1 MKLKI
6 VSLLLL
12 AGNFTFAQKVDLDR
26 YNFQGSYR
34 SLPQKPLDA
43 SYKTYSV
50 RIEATSSVKDGFSE
64 LSMRD
69 AINIEGMKKLP
80 ENGHI
85 NVYALFDDL
94 MIEKSEV
101 KERIEE
107 KKDKEGKTTSKT
119 SYYYVEVGYSFAG
132 RASVADYK
140 GSTLVS
146 NWVLADRGTK
156 QTYTSTEYST
166 YTDAAKYYNN
176 NKYEL
181 RNQFTRQQ
189 VGAALQSL
197 SSSLNQNFGYPERR
211 DPDILWILDSKKHP
225 EQGAQQA
232 AWVTFKET
240 IATVTADEIPQDS
253 RSKLQALIQYF
264 DAVKAKYAGT
274 DKADKKMRY
283 SSYYNNAKIY
293 LYLDNPEAAIKEADG
308 LIANDYDT
316 GDGKY
321 LKKMAEEML
330 VSFKRNNTTSR
341 HFRIDLNNAEGPK
354 QN

>member
-1 MKLKI
+1 MKFKI

-12 AGNFTFAQKVDLDR
+12 AGNCTFAQKVDLDR

-43 SYKTYSV
+43 SYKTYSIRV
-50 RIEATSSVKDGFSE
+50 EATSSVKDGFSE
-64 LSMRD
+64 MSMRD
-69 AINIEGMKKLP
+69 AVNVDGLKKIP

-85 NVYALFDDL
+85 NVFLMFDDL
-94 MIEKSEV
+94 MIEKADV

-107 KKDKEGKTTSKT
+107 KKDKEGKVTGKS
-119 SYYYVEVGYSFAG
+119 SYYHVEVIYSFAG
-132 RASVADYK
+132 KASVTDYK
-140 GSTLVS
+140 GGSLS
-146 NWVLADRGTK
+146 NWALADRGSK
-156 QTYTSTEYST
+156 QTYNSSEYGAYS
-166 YTDAAKYYNN
+166 DAAKYYNN

-189 VGAALQSL
+189 VSAALQSL
-197 SSSLNQNFGYPERR
+197 TFSLNSNYGYPERR

-232 AWVTFKET
+232 AWTTFKET
-240 IATVTADEIPQDS
+240 MSTVTADEVPQDAKA
-253 RSKLQALIQYF
+253 KLLDLVKYF
-264 DAVKAKYAGT
+264 DEVKTRFASS

-321 LKKMAEEML
+321 LKKLAEEMIA
-330 VSFKRNNTTSR
+330 SFKKNNTVTR
-341 HFRIDLNNAEGPK
+341 HFRIDLSNAEGPK
-354 QN
+354 LN

>member
-1 MKLKI
+1 MKLRI

-34 SLPQKPLDA
+34 SLPQRPLDA
-43 SYKTYSV
+43 SYKTYSI

-64 LSMRD
+64 SGMKEGITID
-69 AINIEGMKKLP
+69 GMKKIP

-85 NVYALFDDL
+85 NIYTLFDDV

-101 KERIEE
+101 KERTEE
-107 KKDKEGKTTSKT
+107 KKDRDGKVTSKT
-119 SYYYVEVGYSFAG
+119 YYYYVEVGYSFAA
-132 RASVADYK
+132 RASITDYK
-140 GSTLVS
+140 GATLVS
-146 NWVLADRGTK
+146 NWVLADRGNK
-156 QTYTSTEYST
+156 QSYTSTEYST
-166 YTDAAKYYNN
+166 YSDAAKYYNN

-189 VGAALQSL
+189 VTAALQSL
-197 SSSLNQNFGYPERR
+197 NASLNLNFGYSARR

-232 AWVTFKET
+232 AWATFKET
-240 IATVTADEIPQDS
+240 IATVTPDDIPLES
-253 RSKLQALIQYF
+253 RLKLQTLIQYF
-264 DAVKAKYAGT
+264 DSVKVKYAGA

-283 SSYYNNAKIY
+283 SSFYNNAKIY

-321 LKKMAEEML
+321 LKKQAEDMIA
-330 VSFKRNNTTSR
+330 SFKRNNTNSR

>member
-12 AGNFTFAQKVDLDR
+12 AGNITFAQKVDLDR

-43 SYKTYSV
+43 SYKTYSIRV
-50 RIEATSSVKDGFSE
+50 EATSAVKDGFSE
-64 LSMRD
+64 MSMRD
-69 AINIEGMKKLP
+69 GVNIDGLKKIP
-80 ENGHI
+80 DNGHI
-85 NVYALFDDL
+85 NVFLLFDDL
-94 MIEKSEV
+94 MIEKADV
-101 KERIEE
+101 KERIDE
-107 KKDKEGKTTSKT
+107 KKDKDGKVTSKT
-119 SYYYVEVGYSFAG
+119 SYYSVEVIYSFAG
-132 RASVADYK
+132 KASISDYK
-140 GSTLVS
+140 GASLA
-146 NWVLADRGTK
+146 NWTLADRGSK
-156 QTYTSTEYST
+156 QTFTSTEYST
-166 YTDAAKYYNN
+166 YSDAAKYYNN

-197 SSSLNQNFGYPERR
+197 SSSLNTNYGYPAHR

-232 AWVTFKET
+232 AWATFKET
-240 IATVTADEIPQDS
+240 IATVTPDEVPQE
-253 RSKLQALIQYF
+253 SKAKLLGLVQYF
-264 DAVKAKYAGT
+264 DSVKVKYAGS

-283 SSYYNNAKIY
+283 SSFYNNAKIY
-293 LYLDNPEAAIKEADG
+293 LYLDNPEAAIREADG

-321 LKKMAEEML
+321 LKRLAEEMIA
-330 VSFKRNNTTSR
+330 SFKRNNTATR
-341 HFRIDLNNAEGPK
+341 HFRVDLSNAEGPK
-354 QN
+354 L

>member
-26 YNFQGSYR
+26 YNFQASYR

-43 SYKTYSV
+43 SYKTYSIRV
-50 RIEATSSVKDGFSE
+50 EATSSVKDGFSE
-64 LSMRD
+64 LSMKD
-69 AINIEGMKKLP
+69 AINMDGLKKIP

-85 NVYALFDDL
+85 NVYVLFDDL
-94 MIEKSEV
+94 MIEKADV
-101 KERIEE
+101 KERIDE
-107 KKDKEGKTTSKT
+107 KKDKEGKVTSKT
-119 SYYYVEVGYSFAG
+119 SYYSVEVIYSFAG
-132 RASVADYK
+132 KANVTDYK
-140 GSTLVS
+140 GATLS
-146 NWVLADRGTK
+146 NWNLADRSSK
-156 QTYTSTEYST
+156 QTFNTSEYST
-166 YTDAAKYYNN
+166 YSDAAKYYNN

-189 VGAALQSL
+189 VTAALQSL
-197 SSSLNQNFGYPERR
+197 SSSLNTTYGYPQRR
-211 DPDILWILDSKKHP
+211 DADILWILDSKKHP
-225 EQGAQQA
+225 EQGSQQA
-232 AWVTFKET
+232 AWATFKET
-240 IATVTADEIPQDS
+240 IGTLTADEIPQDAK
-253 RSKLQALIQYF
+253 SKLLSLVQYF
-264 DAVKAKYAGT
+264 DSVKMKYAGS

-321 LKKMAEEML
+321 LKRLADDMIA
-330 VSFKRNNTTSR
+330 SFKRNNTATR
-341 HFRIDLNNAEGPK
+341 HFRIDLSNAEGLK
-354 QN
+354 H

>member
-34 SLPQKPLDA
+34 ALPLKPLDA
-43 SYKTYSV
+43 SYKTYSIRV
-50 RIEATSSVKDGFSE
+50 EATSAVKDGFSE
-64 LSMRD
+64 MSMRD
-69 AINIEGMKKLP
+69 GINIDGLKKIS
-80 ENGHI
+80 ENGHV
-85 NVYALFDDL
+85 NVLVMFDDL
-94 MIEKSEV
+94 MIEKADV
-101 KERIEE
+101 KERVDE
-107 KKDKEGKTTSKT
+107 KKDKEGKVTSKT
-119 SYYYVEVGYSFAG
+119 SYYSVEVIYSFA
-132 RASVADYK
+132 AKSSVTDYK
-140 GSTLVS
+140 GGSLA
-146 NWVLADRGTK
+146 NWMLADRGSK
-156 QTYTSTEYST
+156 QTFNTSEYST
-166 YTDAAKYYNN
+166 YSDAAKYYNN

-197 SSSLNQNFGYPERR
+197 NASLNSNYGYPARR
-211 DPDILWILDSKKHP
+211 DADILWILDSKKHP

-232 AWVTFKET
+232 AWATFKET
-240 IATVTADEIPQDS
+240 ISTITADEIPQDAKT
-253 RSKLQALIQYF
+253 KLLGLVQYF
-264 DAVKAKYAGT
+264 DSVKIRYAGS

-283 SSYYNNAKIY
+283 SSFYNNAKIY

-308 LIANDYDT
+308 LIANDYDA

-321 LKKMAEEML
+321 LRRMAEDMIA
-330 VSFKRNNTTSR
+330 SFKRNNTGSR
-341 HFRIDLNNAEGPK
+341 HFHIDLSNAEAPK

>member
-6 VSLLLL
+6 VALLLL

-64 LSMRD
+64 LSMKD
-69 AINIEGMKKLP
+69 AVNIDGFKKLP

-85 NVYALFDDL
+85 NVFVMFDDL
-94 MIEKSEV
+94 MIEKADV

-107 KKDKEGKTTSKT
+107 KKDKEGKVTSKS
-119 SYYYVEVGYSFAG
+119 SYYSVQVIYSFAG
-132 RASVADYK
+132 KASVTDYK
-140 GSTLVS
+140 GASLS
-146 NWVLADRGTK
+146 NWGLADRGTK
-156 QTYTSTEYST
+156 QTFNTSEYST
-166 YTDAAKYYNN
+166 YSDAAKYYNN

-189 VGAALQSL
+189 VSAALQSL
-197 SSSLNQNFGYPERR
+197 SSSLNINYGYPQRR

-225 EQGAQQA
+225 EQESQQA
-232 AWVTFKET
+232 AWATFKET
-240 IATVTADEIPQDS
+240 IANVTADEVPEDAKA
-253 RSKLQALIQYF
+253 KLLSLIQYF
-264 DAVKAKYAGT
+264 DGIKQKYAGS
-274 DKADKKMRY
+274 DKSDKKMRY

-308 LIANDYDT
+308 LVANDYDT

-321 LKKMAEEML
+321 LKRLAEDMIA
-330 VSFKRNNTTSR
+330 SFKKNNTVTR
-341 HFRIDLNNAEGPK
+341 HFRIDVGNAEGPK